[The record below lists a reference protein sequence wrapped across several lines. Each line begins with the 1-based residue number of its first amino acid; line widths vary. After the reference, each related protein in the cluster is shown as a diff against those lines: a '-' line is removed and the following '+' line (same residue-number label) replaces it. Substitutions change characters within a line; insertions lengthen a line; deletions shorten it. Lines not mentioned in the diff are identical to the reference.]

1 MAKGSEDGE
10 AKTGMRRFMGGLRS
24 LLRLR
29 FIVTIF
35 IVIGLVVHLALVYNA
50 ARQLE
55 VEGVRVTSVYPAAI
69 EGSYTVTFTITVNN
83 PTRTEIEVDRLTY
96 RLHLETDFIGEGEK
110 TFFDVEPGS
119 QELDF
124 SVTFALRDLATS
136 TYTLF
141 NQATATLRLSGK
153 ATVPAKVF
161 GLWTYT
167 RVTVPYEHE
176 EEVSSGA
183 GPGPDP
189 PPHQV
194 VLAPPTY
201 QPTASAQLTWTLNT
215 DPDFARYEVH
225 TSTSPDFTPSEAT
238 LAGTVENQA
247 TNSYSVGPLSHL
259 TTHYFRIRVYDLA
272 GQHSDSNIASVFI
285 P

>member
-1 MAKGSEDGE
+1 MSGDEDDAGAK
-10 AKTGMRRFMGGLRS
+10 GGLRGALGRLRF

-29 FIVTIF
+29 FIVTIV
-35 IVIGLVVHLALVYNA
+35 IVVGLVVHLVLVYNA
-50 ARQLE
+50 AKQLE
-55 VEGVRVTSVYPAAI
+55 VERAHVTSVYPAGI
-69 EGSYTVTFTITVNN
+69 EGSYTVTFTITIKN

-96 RLHLETDFIGEGEK
+96 RLHLESDFLGEGEK
-110 TFFDVEPGS
+110 TFFSVEPGS

-124 SVTFALRDLATS
+124 SVTFALKDLATS

-141 NQATATLRLSGK
+141 NEATATLRIAGK

-167 RVTVPYEHE
+167 RVTVPYEHTE
-176 EEVSSGA
+176 EISSGA

-201 QPTASAQLTWTLNT
+201 KPTASADLQWTLNT

-225 TSTSPDFTPSEAT
+225 HSTSPDFTPSEAT
-238 LAGTVENQA
+238 LEGTVDNQA
-247 TNSYSVGPLSHL
+247 SNSYTVGGLSHL
-259 TTHYFRIRVYDLA
+259 TTHYFRVRVYDLA